1 LSVTFQTP
9 WHHLKSFDSNQNCRT
24 SIAGIFFQDLKLM
37 MKQKSLFS
45 AEKNDF
51 SVKKNSQLFYFIFR
65 VAFLSNFYIVIVSQ
79 NCYKPILTINNFNY
93 FRLLG
98 FKRNT

>member
-1 LSVTFQTP
+1 MLTVVLLNVILQMP

-51 SVKKNSQLFYFIFR
+51 SVKKIHSFFILFSKLHF
-65 VAFLSNFYIVIVSQ
+65 
-79 NCYKPILTINNFNY
+79 
-93 FRLLG
+93 
-98 FKRNT
+98 